1 MDDIDA
7 NFQRTKTGNFLC
19 ELQRDFRAL
28 NIGMSGELLEIEV
41 SRILFRM
48 HISTWG
54 LGVRKI
60 LNYTNEGFGSIDEWD
75 FINFLVQKFESKR
88 IHKRYFAPPYKL
100 YKWIIDEYDQLKPK
114 AAVISMHVKTFIR
127 IFSRNCANLNAE
139 IDKELIRKMFEYEV
153 NPKAEKERL
162 EALEK
167 IGKSGGQRKRF
178 NKQYARH

>member
-1 MDDIDA
+1 M
-7 NFQRTKTGNFLC
+7 
-19 ELQRDFRAL
+19 
-28 NIGMSGELLEIEV
+28 
-41 SRILFRM
+41 
-48 HISTWG
+48 
-54 LGVRKI
+54 
-60 LNYTNEGFGSIDEWD
+60 
-75 FINFLVQKFESKR
+75 VQKFESKR

-167 IGKSGGQRKRF
+167 IGKSGGQRKDSISNMRGIERARF
-178 NKQYARH
+178 NCKPPAASTVPRAACFTRKRWSASVTADEQKIAECIQ